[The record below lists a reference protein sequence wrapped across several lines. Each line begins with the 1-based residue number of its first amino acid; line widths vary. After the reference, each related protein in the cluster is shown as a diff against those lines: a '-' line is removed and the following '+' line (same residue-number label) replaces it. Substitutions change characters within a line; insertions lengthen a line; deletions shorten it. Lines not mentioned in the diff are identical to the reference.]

1 MKNSNTKGVN
11 MLSEMFN
18 KHKRFCLFVL
28 FAVFLYICQFQYL
41 YGAGASVW
49 TKDDQAE
56 LNRRVAESQGQMI
69 EMAREMS
76 KVQNES
82 QLELEREKARIKRE
96 GESPLLNST
105 SKDFTSSTV
114 ISKKGKEQNFSKGS
128 GNKNVKRPANTANM
142 PEYNIKNEK
151 GEPLKPEEIEMLMNA
166 YRTQNL
172 KSIQQNFFDYDYEPT
187 QNTLNVLEKKDS
199 TIRIRTRYAMT
210 TTIIFESPI
219 DYYVLGDS
227 VGFEANELPN
237 NPNAI
242 AIKPNL
248 IGIDTNLTIFTKDKK
263 IYSLYLFS
271 TDYKSN
277 KAPSLIVNI
286 KTPYT
291 KEEIEKMAEEK
302 AAKERLDRDTYLT
315 IGSGINKI
323 KIKRADIDKRYEQK
337 GKKKNRFLFAEEIFS
352 DKQFT
357 YFKYDKEK
365 MPEMP
370 AVWVVVDK
378 KDSPITSRIIDNY
391 LVAETIADKFTIR
404 IGDSYICVRKKK
416 K

>member
-1 MKNSNTKGVN
+1 MFKRALDRNKG
-11 MLSEMFN
+11 L
-18 KHKRFCLFVL
+18 
-28 FAVFLYICQFQYL
+28 VFIVIAILLYAIQFKYL
-41 YGAGASVW
+41 YGASVW
-49 TKDDQAE
+49 SSEDQAE
-56 LNRRVAESQGQMI
+56 LNRRVQESSGQMI
-69 EMAREMS
+69 DMAKEMA
-76 KVQNES
+76 KAQNEA
-82 QLELEREKARIKRE
+82 QLELERERARIKKE

-128 GNKNVKRPANTANM
+128 GNKNVKRPANTAKM
-142 PEYNIKNEK
+142 PEYNIKNDK
-151 GEPLKPEEIEMLMNA
+151 GESLKPEELEMLMNA
-166 YRTQNL
+166 YRTHNL

-187 QNTLNVLEKKDS
+187 QNTMNVLEKKDS

-210 TTIIFESPI
+210 TTIIMEAPI

-227 VGFEANELPN
+227 VGFEVNELPN
-237 NPNAI
+237 NPNAL
-242 AIKPNL
+242 AVKPNL

-263 IYSLYLFS
+263 IYSIYLFS

-277 KAPSLIVNI
+277 KAPQLIVNI

-302 AAKERLDRDTYLT
+302 ALKERLDRDTYLT

-404 IGDSYICVRKKK
+404 IGDSYICVNKKK